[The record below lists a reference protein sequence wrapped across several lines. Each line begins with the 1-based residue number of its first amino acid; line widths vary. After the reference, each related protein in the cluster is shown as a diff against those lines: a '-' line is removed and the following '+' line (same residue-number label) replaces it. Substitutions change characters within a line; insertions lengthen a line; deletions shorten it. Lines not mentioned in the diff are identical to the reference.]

1 MTKSTLSV
9 LFANCSS
16 HLCASSWVRVDETLN
31 PTNIVSKSLK
41 VVTEG
46 EQRRICTGRGLV
58 SCDLRP
64 SRSFVFCYFVSE
76 TRHEHRMQLTLVASG
91 PRYTTTGRVNQNVD
105 PRPSSDV
112 TPIPP
117 PSSLASSRDIE
128 RPKPVPPKR
137 RVVELSA
144 CWKGT
149 NNDAQWLFES
159 PIPVSLRITSQSAAT
174 TMCDDILYGKLDG
187 NHFRVRGRSVWIHGH
202 YALHRSLISELN
214 RVLTR
219 IKVRVCYAW
228 VPNMTYPNQVHQDWE
243 T

>member
-16 HLCASSWVRVDETLN
+16 HLCASTWVRVDDTLN

-41 VVTEG
+41 VVSEG
-46 EQRRICTGRGLV
+46 EHRRICTGRGWV
-58 SCDLRP
+58 SCTLRR
-64 SRSFVFCYFVSE
+64 SRSSVFCYFVSI
-76 TRHEHRMQLTLVASG
+76 TRHGHQMQPTLIASG
-91 PRYTTTGRVNQNVD
+91 PRYTATGKVNQKVD

-128 RPKPVPPKR
+128 RPRPVPPKR

-149 NNDAQWLFES
+149 NNDAQ
-159 PIPVSLRITSQSAAT
+159 
-174 TMCDDILYGKLDG
+174 
-187 NHFRVRGRSVWIHGH
+187 
-202 YALHRSLISELN
+202 
-214 RVLTR
+214 
-219 IKVRVCYAW
+219 
-228 VPNMTYPNQVHQDWE
+228 
-243 T
+243 